1 MVATENLTG
10 KVAVVTGASSGIG
23 AALSELMVAAGARVV
38 LVARRSD
45 RLNAAVE
52 NFGSDNAVAL
62 TGDINDPEL
71 APAMLD
77 TAKASFG
84 RCDIVINNAASFL
97 AGPIE
102 KLDAERVSELARTNV
117 EAAYRVAYCAA
128 RLFKSQSSGHLINIS
143 SIAGTKVAR
152 AGIGWYGGTKHA
164 LEALTESLRMELA
177 DTGVRVG
184 CVEPGMTDTELFPD
198 PITSIDKPLEAVD
211 VAHAILYML
220 CAPPHVN
227 IPRLMI
233 LPSCQPI

>member
-52 NFGSDNAVAL
+52 NFGRENAAAL

-84 RCDIVINNAASFL
+84 RCDIVINNAARFL

-102 KLDAERVSELARTNV
+102 KLDAERVSELARI
-117 EAAYRVAYCAA
+117 RD
-128 RLFKSQSSGHLINIS
+128 R
-143 SIAGTKVAR
+143 
-152 AGIGWYGGTKHA
+152 
-164 LEALTESLRMELA
+164 
-177 DTGVRVG
+177 
-184 CVEPGMTDTELFPD
+184 
-198 PITSIDKPLEAVD
+198 
-211 VAHAILYML
+211 
-220 CAPPHVN
+220 
-227 IPRLMI
+227 
-233 LPSCQPI
+233 